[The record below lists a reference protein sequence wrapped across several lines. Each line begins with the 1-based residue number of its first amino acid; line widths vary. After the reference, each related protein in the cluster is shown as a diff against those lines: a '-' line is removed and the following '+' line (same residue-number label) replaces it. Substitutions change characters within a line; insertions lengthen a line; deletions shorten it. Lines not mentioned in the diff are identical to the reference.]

1 MKKIIL
7 SLIGLAVLTPVLGVA
22 ASSLTMVGGAIIGG
36 SLSALGVGVAFLL
49 FNPADL
55 TFTDEQVT
63 SLQDCVYEDVYE
75 NPELNQFHKV
85 IPGIVAGK
93 KIGILGLMGM
103 VGKSGQGCDP
113 DSADPSIGASE
124 KTWAPASNTIRL
136 EACGKDFINTFF
148 VWGMNKGIKK
158 ADLTNTDFFN
168 FVQERL
174 AVANMEALYRIAW
187 FGDTDAATVT
197 DSPAGIL
204 TTGTDVEVDRAVQ
217 IAATKRHL
225 DGTIEKKNIFINPT
239 IPIPA
244 GATEVHGISDEMVK
258 DAPTFKQIAV
268 NLQAWFRDCDIGGFN
283 SDKFDIPLLSAE
295 FNRLGIVFIDWDCSF
310 LDTMKAYRQFY
321 PNTLVAIYERL
332 FGEDFDGAHDAL
344 NDVLATDRVLEK
356 VIELNFQEDITVK
369 ELDDLLQGDR
379 KRFDIA
385 GKIYIDSEGVHRWS
399 FGKYIDKPIT
409 IDMGFTQWV
418 LSKDFPAD
426 TKSKLRV
433 LISLNK

>member
-1 MKKIIL
+1 MLKL
-7 SLIGLAVLTPVLGVA
+7 ERPLIT
-22 ASSLTMVGGAIIGG
+22 
-36 SLSALGVGVAFLL
+36 F
-49 FNPADL
+49 DL
-55 TFTDEQVT
+55 E
-63 SLQDCVYEDVYE
+63 
-75 NPELNQFHKV
+75 
-85 IPGIVAGK
+85 
-93 KIGILGLMGM
+93 
-103 VGKSGQGCDP
+103 
-113 DSADPSIGASE
+113 
-124 KTWAPASNTIRL
+124 
-136 EACGKDFINTFF
+136 
-148 VWGMNKGIKK
+148 
-158 ADLTNTDFFN
+158 
-168 FVQERL
+168 
-174 AVANMEALYRIAW
+174 
-187 FGDTDAATVT
+187 
-197 DSPAGIL
+197 
-204 TTGTDVEVDRAVQ
+204 TTGTDVEVDRIVQ
-217 IAATKRHL
+217 VAATKRFL
-225 DGTIEKKNIFINPT
+225 DGTIERKNIFVNPT
-239 IPIPA
+239 ITIPT

-258 DAPTFKQIAV
+258 DAPTFKQISV

-295 FNRLGIVFIDWDCSF
+295 FNRLGVVFIDWDCNF
-310 LDTMKAYRQFY
+310 LDTMKAYRHFY

-356 VIELNFQEDITVK
+356 VIELNFQEGITVK

>member
-1 MKKIIL
+1 MLKL
-7 SLIGLAVLTPVLGVA
+7 ERPLIT
-22 ASSLTMVGGAIIGG
+22 
-36 SLSALGVGVAFLL
+36 F
-49 FNPADL
+49 DL
-55 TFTDEQVT
+55 E
-63 SLQDCVYEDVYE
+63 
-75 NPELNQFHKV
+75 
-85 IPGIVAGK
+85 
-93 KIGILGLMGM
+93 
-103 VGKSGQGCDP
+103 
-113 DSADPSIGASE
+113 
-124 KTWAPASNTIRL
+124 
-136 EACGKDFINTFF
+136 
-148 VWGMNKGIKK
+148 
-158 ADLTNTDFFN
+158 
-168 FVQERL
+168 
-174 AVANMEALYRIAW
+174 
-187 FGDTDAATVT
+187 
-197 DSPAGIL
+197 

-310 LDTMKAYRQFY
+310 LDTMKAYRHFY

-344 NDVLATDRVLEK
+344 NDVLATDKVLER
-356 VIELNFQEDITVK
+356 VIELNIQEDITVQ
-369 ELDDLLQGDR
+369 ELDDLIQGDR

-385 GKIYIDSEGVHRWS
+385 GKIYINAEGIHCWS
-399 FGKYIDKPIT
+399 FGPHINKSIISEP
-409 IDMGFTQWV
+409 GFAQWV

>member
-1 MKKIIL
+1 MLKL
-7 SLIGLAVLTPVLGVA
+7 ERPLIT
-22 ASSLTMVGGAIIGG
+22 
-36 SLSALGVGVAFLL
+36 F
-49 FNPADL
+49 DL
-55 TFTDEQVT
+55 E
-63 SLQDCVYEDVYE
+63 
-75 NPELNQFHKV
+75 
-85 IPGIVAGK
+85 
-93 KIGILGLMGM
+93 
-103 VGKSGQGCDP
+103 
-113 DSADPSIGASE
+113 
-124 KTWAPASNTIRL
+124 
-136 EACGKDFINTFF
+136 
-148 VWGMNKGIKK
+148 
-158 ADLTNTDFFN
+158 
-168 FVQERL
+168 
-174 AVANMEALYRIAW
+174 
-187 FGDTDAATVT
+187 
-197 DSPAGIL
+197 
-204 TTGTDVEVDRAVQ
+204 TTGTDVEVDRIVQ
-217 IAATKRHL
+217 VAATKKLL
-225 DGTIEKKNIFINPT
+225 DGTIERKNIFVNPT
-239 IPIPA
+239 IPIPI

-258 DAPTFKQIAV
+258 DAPTFKQISV

-295 FNRLGIVFIDWDCSF
+295 FNRLGVVFIDWDCNF
-310 LDTMKAYRQFY
+310 LDTMKAYRHFY

-332 FGEDFDGAHDAL
+332 FGEGFDGAHDAL

-356 VIELNFQEDITVK
+356 VIELNFQEGITVK

>member
-1 MKKIIL
+1 MLK
-7 SLIGLAVLTPVLGVA
+7 LIRPLIT
-22 ASSLTMVGGAIIGG
+22 
-36 SLSALGVGVAFLL
+36 F
-49 FNPADL
+49 DL
-55 TFTDEQVT
+55 E
-63 SLQDCVYEDVYE
+63 
-75 NPELNQFHKV
+75 
-85 IPGIVAGK
+85 
-93 KIGILGLMGM
+93 
-103 VGKSGQGCDP
+103 
-113 DSADPSIGASE
+113 
-124 KTWAPASNTIRL
+124 
-136 EACGKDFINTFF
+136 
-148 VWGMNKGIKK
+148 
-158 ADLTNTDFFN
+158 
-168 FVQERL
+168 
-174 AVANMEALYRIAW
+174 
-187 FGDTDAATVT
+187 
-197 DSPAGIL
+197 

-225 DGTIEKKNIFINPT
+225 DGTIEKKNLFINPT

-310 LDTMKAYRQFY
+310 LDTMKAYRHFY
-321 PNTLVAIYERL
+321 PNTLVAIYSRL
-332 FGEDFDGAHDAL
+332 FGEEFDGAHDAL

-356 VIELNFQEDITVK
+356 VIELNCPEDITVQ

-385 GKIYIDSEGVHRWS
+385 GKIYINAEGVHCWA